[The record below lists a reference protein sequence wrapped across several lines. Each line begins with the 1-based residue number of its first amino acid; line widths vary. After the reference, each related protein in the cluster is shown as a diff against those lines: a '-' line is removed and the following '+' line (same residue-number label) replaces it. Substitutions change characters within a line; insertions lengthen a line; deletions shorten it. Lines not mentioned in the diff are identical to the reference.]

1 MFKNNC
7 SMVVSFLHELIDV
20 KSTPQ
25 GVSELLL
32 NRLRIITKINEFE
45 DLVYFNAFSDTFFA
59 SR

>member
-1 MFKNNC
+1 
-7 SMVVSFLHELIDV
+7 MVVSFLHELIDV

-25 GVSELLL
+25 SVSELLL